1 MQIEMT
7 KNRWGLLA
15 AFVAAIAL
23 LLYVSWPAPPAPNN
37 SRQIVDDGRKA
48 LEAQYKEQL
57 KEKDAAVKDLRSR
70 LSVSE
75 SKYQVIVRKF
85 QDLQKEKEDVQP
97 PKTNAELRDRFV
109 ALGFPPV
116 PGK

>member
-7 KNRWGLLA
+7 KNRWGLVA

-23 LLYVSWPAPPAPNN
+23 LLYVSWPASPPPNTG
-37 SRQIVDDGRKA
+37 RQIVDDGRKA
-48 LEAQYKEQL
+48 LEAQYREQI
-57 KEKDAAVKDLRSR
+57 KEKDEAVKDLRSR
-70 LSVSE
+70 LSASE
-75 SKYQVIVRKF
+75 SRYQVIVRKF
-85 QDLQKEKEDVQP
+85 QDLQKEKENVQP
-97 PKTNAELRDRFV
+97 PKTNAELRDRFT